1 MVIIVVVVIVIV
13 GRAIA
18 SFGGVIAA
26 LAVGGCDGLIGSI
39 IGGWLR

>member
-1 MVIIVVVVIVIV
+1 MVVIVVIIVIV
-13 GRAIA
+13 GGAIA

-26 LAVGGCDGLIGSI
+26 LTVGGCNGLIGIS